1 MKILLLI
8 ILLLPVVVNSEPAKI
23 LRVIDGDTVAIAAPW
38 VPDPLKKEIS
48 VRVYGV
54 DTPEKS
60 YRAQCDA
67 EAQQGEQ
74 ATDFTKF
81 VVGNSKTQEVVFKD
95 WDKYGGRILGD
106 IILDGVSLRS
116 MLITHNMAREYHGE
130 RKETWCGVK

>member
-1 MKILLLI
+1 MMWLLILLL
-8 ILLLPVVVNSEPAKI
+8 LAPVVNSEPAKI

-38 VPDPLKKEIS
+38 VPDPMKKEIS

-54 DTPEKS
+54 DTPEKT
-60 YRAQCDA
+60 YRAQCDS

-81 VVGNSKTQEVVFKD
+81 VVGNSQTQEVVFRD

-106 IILDGVSLRS
+106 VILDGVSLRA
-116 MLITHNMAREYHGE
+116 MLIERGMARDYHGE
-130 RKETWCGVK
+130 KKQSWCGVK